1 MFLALSCNL
10 YYYACSRSVSE
21 TMSAAK
27 KLKGMLEDL
36 ECPVCF
42 EIPRELP
49 IPACPKGHIV
59 CKTCRENVQTCPTCR
74 ADFSPGGVNTLAGTL
89 IHKVAHKC
97 KFSKYGCDVLMKS
110 EDLIQQ
116 HEKTC
121 PERTVRCP
129 YTVCKEYVQIKRCGE
144 HFKLHNP
151 FPQKNNPFFITNLV
165 NFGHGCRSYLK
176 NWDGKSANRG
186 DEFDL
191 KKKDYWKF
199 EYYNQEGQTFFV
211 KTKYFATHRCFFVI
225 VMMADLPEVAAQYMV
240 NCKIGNEDGSLELAN
255 KCPVVSIEE
264 MPPSTPDIEI
274 FNDARCWKI
283 PYYTMKNL
291 FRFSDCREH
300 EELSQWGF
308 SWQVSYKTAVE
319 VFKKC

>member
-1 MFLALSCNL
+1 MFLALSCNP
-10 YYYACSRSVSE
+10 YYYACNRTVSE

-59 CKTCRENVQTCPTCR
+59 CKRCRENVQTCPTCR
-74 ADFSPGGVNTLAGTL
+74 ADFSPGGVNTLAGIL
-89 IHKVAHKC
+89 VQKGAHKC
-97 KFSKYGCDVLMKS
+97 KFSEYGCDVLMKS
-110 EDLIQQ
+110 EDLTQQ

-144 HFKLHNP
+144 HYKLHNP
-151 FPQKNNPFFITNLV
+151 FPQKNNPFFITHLV
-165 NFGHGCRSYLK
+165 NGGYSSRYLR

-199 EYYNQEGQTFFV
+199 DYYNQEGQTLFV
-211 KTKYFATHRCFFVI
+211 KTKYFATHRCFCVI
-225 VMMADLPEVAAQYMV
+225 VMMADLPEVAAQYMA
-240 NCKIGNEDGSLELAN
+240 NCKIGNEDGSLEIAN
-255 KCPVVSIEE
+255 KSPVVSIEE
-264 MPPSTPDIEI
+264 MPPSTPDIDI

-291 FRFSDCREH
+291 FRFSDCRKDDFY
-300 EELSQWGF
+300 SQQGI
-308 SWQVSYKTAVE
+308 SWQVSYKAEVE
-319 VFKKC
+319 VFKKN